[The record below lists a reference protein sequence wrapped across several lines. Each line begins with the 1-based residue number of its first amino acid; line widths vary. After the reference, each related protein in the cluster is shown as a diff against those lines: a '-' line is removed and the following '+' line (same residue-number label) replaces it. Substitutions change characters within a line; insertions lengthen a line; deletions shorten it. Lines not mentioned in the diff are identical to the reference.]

1 MGLDNIRKLKAEADI
16 PKPKKYYQIPKVSKK
31 RQKRMAE
38 DNRPE
43 EVKLDEWFESIRKQL
58 VGICQC
64 GCAQPSQKK
73 DDTFYRAS
81 ICHVFPKAYFKSVA
95 THPLNYVELAFFG
108 GCHTTFDQMGP
119 ERWPN
124 LACWDDIKAKV
135 IAMDPYLTSEEKGR
149 KFYQVLI
156 NLVHSKD

>member
-1 MGLDNIRKLKAEADI
+1 MGIEDIRRVKAEAGI

-38 DNRPE
+38 DSRPE
-43 EVKLDEWFESIRKQL
+43 DVKLDEWFIDTRGKL
-58 VGICQC
+58 VGTCQC
-64 GCAQPSQKK
+64 GCGSKSCK
-73 DDTFYRAS
+73 NDEMYYRCS
-81 ICHVFPKAYFKSVA
+81 ICHIFPKAHFKSVA
-95 THPLNYVELAFFG
+95 THPLNFVELAFWE

-135 IAMDPYLTSEEKGR
+135 LVMEPYLTPEEKGK
-149 KFYQVLI
+149 KFYQILI
-156 NLVHSKD
+156 SLVNNKD